1 MEKARLQRGIAIA
14 IVLLLLTSLLACQ
27 LGRAQPTPKLIV
39 VTPTPVSVAPTQP
52 PPKAPTQPPEEA
64 PAPSS
69 LPALAAGPV
78 IDDFEGGDFEARWW
92 SDIGEGTTSFTCAPE
107 QPGHDSAQAMR
118 LTFEIGADG
127 YAGCGTGV
135 DPGQWQDARGL
146 SFSWRAD
153 QPGLPVIVGVGMEDP
168 TQTSPD
174 AGGVTPFD
182 VELPTPGEEWTPVTL
197 TWDDLTKPEW
207 VGEGGVDTLD
217 PAHIVALNFYVI
229 GGQSGSVWV
238 DDLQLMVESSV
249 TEAPAAKAPVI
260 QYFYSEEGST
270 EGCYYLHW
278 DVSEATTV
286 YLDGG
291 AVDNPGST
299 EVCPEETAYHNLRA
313 ENEAGSVEQDVTIEV
328 GEAAPDISP
337 TPPEQPVAPPPEQPA
352 IAPSGQTIIIDH
364 TCTDLSKIPDHWLE
378 EAKKLTLHYGHTSHG
393 SQIISGITRLEEVDP
408 KYNVAVRDWDPVA
421 LPDEGGA
428 LRIYDGNNWD
438 GDNYI
443 MPEMYWSGEEGRN
456 RTRSVASTGLFN
468 LSMWA
473 WCGQQ
478 SENDPATVNQYLE
491 TLNQFEA
498 EFPNMRF
505 IYMTGHTDGTT
516 GATLARNN
524 QMVRDY
530 VNAHGKVLFDFED
543 IDSHDP
549 AGNYYPNNE
558 EGVCTWCDDWC
569 ASHPQDCANLPYD
582 CAHSDYTEAQRF
594 TCKLKGNAF
603 WWMMARLAGWDGVTP

>member
-1 MEKARLQRGIAIA
+1 MKKTRLHKGIVIA
-14 IVLLLLTSLLACQ
+14 IVLLLLVSLLACQ
-27 LGRAQPTPKLIV
+27 LGRVQPTPEVIV
-39 VTPTPVSVAPTQP
+39 VTPTPVPA
-52 PPKAPTQPPEEA
+52 APTQPPEAPTQPPEA
-64 PAPSS
+64 PTRPPEEAPPPSG

-78 IDDFEGGDFEARWW
+78 IDDFEGGDFEDRWW
-92 SDIGEGTTSFTCAPE
+92 FDVGEGTTSFTCAPE
-107 QPGHDSAQAMR
+107 QPGHDSAQALR

-127 YAGCGTGV
+127 YAGCGIGI
-135 DPGQWQDARGL
+135 DLGQWKDTRGL

-153 QPGLPVIVGVGMEDP
+153 QPGLPVIVGVGIEDP

-197 TWDDLTKPEW
+197 AWDDLAKPEW

-217 PAHIVALNFYVI
+217 PAHIVALNFYVT

-238 DDLQLMVESSV
+238 DDLQLMVEASV
-249 TEAPAAKAPVI
+249 AEAAAATPAVAPAAPP
-260 QYFYSEEGST
+260 T
-270 EGCYYLHW
+270 
-278 DVSEATTV
+278 DT
-286 YLDGG
+286 
-291 AVDNPGST
+291 P
-299 EVCPEETAYHNLRA
+299 
-313 ENEAGSVEQDVTIEV
+313 
-328 GEAAPDISP
+328 AAPP
-337 TPPEQPVAPPPEQPA
+337 TDTPAAPPPPPEQPVTL
-352 IAPSGQTIIIDH
+352 PSGQAIIIDH
-364 TCTDLSKIPDHWLE
+364 TCTDLNRIPDHWLE

-408 KYNVAVRDWDPVA
+408 KYNVAIRDWDPA
-421 LPDEGGA
+421 GLPDEGGA

-443 MPEMYWSGEEGRN
+443 MPEMYWADEEGKN

-468 LSMWA
+468 LSMWS

-478 SENDPATVNQYLE
+478 SENDPATVNHYLE

-530 VNAHGKVLFDFED
+530 VNAHGKVLFDFGD

-569 ASHPQDCANLPYD
+569 ASHPGDCTNLPYD

>member
-1 MEKARLQRGIAIA
+1 MEKTRLQKGIVVAV
-14 IVLLLLTSLLACQ
+14 VLLLLASLLACQ
-27 LGRAQPTPKLIV
+27 LGRARPTPQIIV
-39 VTPTPVSVAPTQP
+39 VTPTSVAAAPTQP
-52 PPKAPTQPPEEA
+52 PEAPTQPPEAPAQPTEVPTQPPEEA
-64 PAPSS
+64 PTPSS

-78 IDDFEGGDFEARWW
+78 IDDFEGGNFEDRWW
-92 SDIGEGTTSFTCAPE
+92 SDLGEGTTSFTCAPE

-127 YAGCGTGV
+127 YAGCGIGV
-135 DPGQWQDARGL
+135 DLGQWQDTRGL

-174 AGGVTPFD
+174 AGDVTPFD

-217 PAHIVALNFYVI
+217 PAHIIALNFYVL

-238 DDLQLMVESSV
+238 DDLRLLVEASV
-249 TEAPAAKAPVI
+249 AEATAATPAVAPAAPP
-260 QYFYSEEGST
+260 T
-270 EGCYYLHW
+270 
-278 DVSEATTV
+278 DT
-286 YLDGG
+286 
-291 AVDNPGST
+291 P
-299 EVCPEETAYHNLRA
+299 
-313 ENEAGSVEQDVTIEV
+313 
-328 GEAAPDISP
+328 AAPP
-337 TPPEQPVAPPPEQPA
+337 TDTPAAPAPPSEQPA
-352 IAPSGQTIIIDH
+352 VAPSGGTLIIDH
-364 TCTDLSKIPDHWLE
+364 TCTDLSRIPDHWIE

-393 SQIISGITRLEEVDP
+393 SQLISGITRLEEVDP
-408 KYNVAVRDWDPVA
+408 KYNVAVRDWDPAA

-443 MPEMYWSGEEGRN
+443 MPEMYWADEEGKN

-468 LSMWA
+468 LSMWS

-558 EGVCTWCDDWC
+558 EAVCTWCDDWC
-569 ASHPQDCANLPYD
+569 ASHPGDCTNLPYD

>member
-14 IVLLLLTSLLACQ
+14 VVLLLLASLLACQ
-27 LGRAQPTPKLIV
+27 LGRAQPTPEVIV
-39 VTPTPVSVAPTQP
+39 VTPTPVAAAPTQP
-52 PPKAPTQPPEEA
+52 PEAPTQPPEAPTQPPEAPAQPPEAPTQPPEEA

-69 LPALAAGPV
+69 PPALAAGPV
-78 IDDFEGGDFEARWW
+78 IDDFEGGNFEDRWW
-92 SDIGEGTTSFTCAPE
+92 FDLGEGTTSFTCAPD
-107 QPGHDSAQAMR
+107 QPGHDSAQALR

-127 YAGCGTGV
+127 YAGCGIGI
-135 DPGQWQDARGL
+135 DLGQWQDARGL

-153 QPGLPVIVGVGMEDP
+153 QPGLPVIVGVGIEDP

-197 TWDDLTKPEW
+197 AWDDLAKPEW
-207 VGEGGVDTLD
+207 VGKGGVDTLD
-217 PAHIVALNFYVI
+217 PAHIIALNFYVL
-229 GGQSGSVWV
+229 GGQNGSVWV
-238 DDLQLMVESSV
+238 DDLQLMVEASV
-249 TEAPAAKAPVI
+249 AEAAAATPAVAPAAPP
-260 QYFYSEEGST
+260 T
-270 EGCYYLHW
+270 
-278 DVSEATTV
+278 DT
-286 YLDGG
+286 
-291 AVDNPGST
+291 P
-299 EVCPEETAYHNLRA
+299 
-313 ENEAGSVEQDVTIEV
+313 
-328 GEAAPDISP
+328 AAPP
-337 TPPEQPVAPPPEQPA
+337 TDTPAAPPPEQPVTL
-352 IAPSGQTIIIDH
+352 PRGQAIIIDH
-364 TCTDLSKIPDHWLE
+364 TCTDLSKIPDHWIE

-393 SQIISGITRLEEVDP
+393 SQLISGITRLEEVDP
-408 KYNVAVRDWDPVA
+408 RYNVAVRDWDPAA

-438 GDNYI
+438 GDNYV
-443 MPEMYWSGEEGRN
+443 MPEMYWADEEGKN

-468 LSMWA
+468 LSMWS

-516 GATLARNN
+516 GGTLARNN

-558 EGVCTWCDDWC
+558 EAVCTWCDDWC
-569 ASHPQDCANLPYD
+569 ASHPGDCANLPYD

>member
-1 MEKARLQRGIAIA
+1 
-14 IVLLLLTSLLACQ
+14 
-27 LGRAQPTPKLIV
+27 
-39 VTPTPVSVAPTQP
+39 
-52 PPKAPTQPPEEA
+52 
-64 PAPSS
+64 
-69 LPALAAGPV
+69 
-78 IDDFEGGDFEARWW
+78 
-92 SDIGEGTTSFTCAPE
+92 CAPG

-118 LTFEIGADG
+118 LTFEVGADG
-127 YAGCGTGV
+127 YAGCGMSI
-135 DPGQWQDARGL
+135 DLGQWQGTRGL

-174 AGGVTPFD
+174 AGSVTPFD

-207 VGEGGVDTLD
+207 VGGGGVDTLD
-217 PAHIVALNFYVI
+217 PAHIIALNFYVL

-238 DDLQLMVESSV
+238 DDLRLLAEASV
-249 TEAPAAKAPVI
+249 AAAAAATPAVAPAAPP
-260 QYFYSEEGST
+260 T
-270 EGCYYLHW
+270 
-278 DVSEATTV
+278 DT
-286 YLDGG
+286 
-291 AVDNPGST
+291 P
-299 EVCPEETAYHNLRA
+299 
-313 ENEAGSVEQDVTIEV
+313 
-328 GEAAPDISP
+328 AAPP
-337 TPPEQPVAPPPEQPA
+337 PPPEQPVTL
-352 IAPSGQTIIIDH
+352 PSGQTIIIDH
-364 TCTDLSKIPDHWLE
+364 TCTDLSRIPDHWIE

-393 SQIISGITRLEEVDP
+393 SQLISGITRLEEVDP
-408 KYNVAVRDWDPVA
+408 KYNVAVRDWDPAA

-443 MPEMYWSGEEGRN
+443 MPEMYWADEEGKN

-468 LSMWA
+468 LSMWS

-516 GATLARNN
+516 GSTLARNN

-558 EGVCTWCDDWC
+558 EAVCTWCDDWC

-582 CAHSDYTEAQRF
+582 CAHSDYTETERF

>member
-1 MEKARLQRGIAIA
+1 MKEKGLQKGIAIA
-14 IVLLLLTSLLACQ
+14 IVLLLLASLLACQ
-27 LGRAQPTPKLIV
+27 LGRAQPTPQVIV
-39 VTPTPVSVAPTQP
+39 VTPTPVSAAPTQP
-52 PPKAPTQPPEEA
+52 PAAPTQPPEAPTQPPEAPAQPPEEA

-69 LPALAAGPV
+69 PPALAAGSV

-92 SDIGEGTTSFTCAPE
+92 SDVGEGTTSFTCTPE
-107 QPGHDSAQAMR
+107 QPGHDSAQALR
-118 LTFEIGADG
+118 LTFEVGADG
-127 YAGCGTGV
+127 YAGCGMSI
-135 DPGQWQDARGL
+135 DLGQWQGTRGL

-174 AGGVTPFD
+174 AGSVTPFD

-207 VGEGGVDTLD
+207 VGGGGADTLD
-217 PAHIVALNFYVI
+217 PAHIIALDFYVL

-238 DDLQLMVESSV
+238 DDLQLLVEPGAAEAAAATPAV
-249 TEAPAAKAPVI
+249 APAAAPAD
-260 QYFYSEEGST
+260 T
-270 EGCYYLHW
+270 
-278 DVSEATTV
+278 
-286 YLDGG
+286 
-291 AVDNPGST
+291 P
-299 EVCPEETAYHNLRA
+299 
-313 ENEAGSVEQDVTIEV
+313 
-328 GEAAPDISP
+328 AAP
-337 TPPEQPVAPPPEQPA
+337 PPPLEQPVTL
-352 IAPSGQTIIIDH
+352 PSGQTIIIDH
-364 TCTDLSKIPDHWLE
+364 TCTDLSKIPDQWIE
-378 EAKKLTLHYGHTSHG
+378 AAKKLTLHYGHTSHG
-393 SQIISGITRLEEVDP
+393 SQLISGITRLEEVDP
-408 KYNVAVRDWDPVA
+408 KYNVAIRDWDPAA

-443 MPEMYWSGEEGRN
+443 MPEMYWADEEGKN

-468 LSMWA
+468 LSMWS

-516 GATLARNN
+516 GGTLARNN

-558 EGVCTWCDDWC
+558 EAVCTWCDDWC
-569 ASHPQDCANLPYD
+569 ASHPEDCANLPYD
-582 CAHSDYTEAQRF
+582 CAHSDYSEAQRF

>member
-1 MEKARLQRGIAIA
+1 MMEKARLQRGIAIA
-14 IVLLLLTSLLACQ
+14 VVLLLLISLLACQ
-27 LGRAQPTPKLIV
+27 LGRAQPTPKVIV
-39 VTPTPVSVAPTQP
+39 VTPTPVSAAPTQP
-52 PPKAPTQPPEEA
+52 PAAPTQPPEEA
-64 PAPSS
+64 PTQPPEAPTQPPEEAPPPSS
-69 LPALAAGPV
+69 PLVLAAGPV
-78 IDDFEGGDFEARWW
+78 IDDFEGGNFEDRWW
-92 SDIGEGTTSFTCAPE
+92 SDIGEGTTSFTCASGE
-107 QPGHDSAQAMR
+107 PGHDSARALR

-127 YAGCGTGV
+127 YAGCGIGV

-153 QPGLPVIVGVGMEDP
+153 QPDLPVIVGVGIEDP

-182 VELPTPGEEWTPVTL
+182 VELPTPGGEWTPVTL

-217 PAHIVALNFYVI
+217 PAHIIALNFYVL
-229 GGQSGSVWV
+229 GGQSGSVSVWV
-238 DDLQLMVESSV
+238 DDLQLLVEASV
-249 TEAPAAKAPVI
+249 AEAAAATPAVAPAAPPT
-260 QYFYSEEGST
+260 YT
-270 EGCYYLHW
+270 
-278 DVSEATTV
+278 
-286 YLDGG
+286 
-291 AVDNPGST
+291 P
-299 EVCPEETAYHNLRA
+299 
-313 ENEAGSVEQDVTIEV
+313 
-328 GEAAPDISP
+328 AAPP
-337 TPPEQPVAPPPEQPA
+337 TDTPAAPPPPPEQPA
-352 IAPSGQTIIIDH
+352 VAPSGGTIIIDH
-364 TCTDLSKIPDHWLE
+364 TCTDLSKIPDQWIE

-393 SQIISGITRLEEVDP
+393 SQLISGITRLEEVDP
-408 KYNVAVRDWDPVA
+408 KYNVAIRDWDPAA

-443 MPEMYWSGEEGRN
+443 MPEMYWADEEGKN
-456 RTRSVASTGLFN
+456 RTRSVASMGLFN
-468 LSMWA
+468 LSMWS

-516 GATLARNN
+516 GGTLARNN

-558 EGVCTWCDDWC
+558 EAVCTWCDDWC
-569 ASHPQDCANLPYD
+569 ASHPGDCANLPYD